1 MTSSTAIQFNAD
13 MMARYGHVGP
23 RYTSYPTAL
32 QFKDEIESEQY
43 WLAATSSED
52 ALLRRVLSL
61 YVHIPFCFSPC
72 LYCGCNKIVTRD
84 LHRIERYI
92 RHLRQEIALRSRHFD
107 RGRMVEQLHF
117 GGGTPTYLPKA
128 LLSDLMVQLAE
139 DFHLTKAPERD
150 YSIEIDPRSV
160 EAGTLQLLKELGF
173 NRVSLGVQDFDP
185 EVQRAVNR
193 MQPVEM
199 VQGVYQ
205 AARDLGFHSI
215 NFDLIYGLPLQTIN
229 TFDQTLDRVIAMR
242 PDRVA
247 VYGYA
252 HMPQLFKAQRRISQA
267 ELPEASTRIA
277 LLQLAIGRLC
287 AAGYLYIGMDHFA
300 LPSDSL
306 AQAKQQMTLHRSFQ
320 GYTTHANRDLVSF
333 GVSAIGR
340 VGNLYVQNYKLLPE
354 YESAVERG
362 ELPSQ
367 RGIYLDQD
375 DRIRS
380 DVIQQI
386 MCHGLV
392 DIEALQARHA
402 ILFEDYFSSEL
413 RHLQV
418 LADDGLIEVTEAQI
432 RLTPPGKLLM
442 RAVAMA
448 FDAYLKPVAETTTMS
463 RPCG

>member
-1 MTSSTAIQFNAD
+1 
-13 MMARYGHVGP
+13 
-23 RYTSYPTAL
+23 
-32 QFKDEIESEQY
+32 
-43 WLAATSSED
+43 
-52 ALLRRVLSL
+52 
-61 YVHIPFCFSPC
+61 
-72 LYCGCNKIVTRD
+72 
-84 LHRIERYI
+84 
-92 RHLRQEIALRSRHFD
+92 
-107 RGRMVEQLHF
+107 
-117 GGGTPTYLPKA
+117 
-128 LLSDLMVQLAE
+128 
-139 DFHLTKAPERD
+139 
-150 YSIEIDPRSV
+150 
-160 EAGTLQLLKELGF
+160 
-173 NRVSLGVQDFDP
+173 
-185 EVQRAVNR
+185 
-193 MQPVEM
+193 
-199 VQGVYQ
+199 
-205 AARDLGFHSI
+205 
-215 NFDLIYGLPLQTIN
+215 
-229 TFDQTLDRVIAMR
+229 MR